1 MNELDFHTLADEMLK
16 LWPRL
21 GSTLSVQDR
30 LRNAGVSVAF
40 NRIFKSRQRS
50 STGLEHGFH
59 TPGAVG
65 SNPTVD
71 TK

>member
-1 MNELDFHTLADEMLK
+1 MDFNTLADEMLK

-21 GSTLSVQDR
+21 GSAPSVQDR
-30 LRNAGVSVAF
+30 LRNAGVSVAYD
-40 NRIFKSRQRS
+40 RIFKSRQHS
-50 STGLEHGFH
+50 STGPEHGFH
-59 TPGAVG
+59 TPEVVG